1 LNFATKNILKDH
13 RLRFLIV
20 GGVNTLAGLLISAGI
35 FFSLRDYIHTLILAS
50 IANFLAISVAFVNQ
64 KIFVFRTSGFSF
76 LEYFRGM
83 LGNSATAL
91 FSIILFWLLI
101 DYYELSF
108 WSTQLIIIPMVTI
121 VSYATNRYFIFRDQ
135 NF

>member
-1 LNFATKNILKDH
+1 MNFATKNILKDH

-50 IANFLAISVAFVNQ
+50 IANFLAISVAFVNR
-64 KIFVFRTSGFSF
+64 KFFVFRHPAFRF
-76 LEYFRGM
+76 LNILGM

-101 DYYELSF
+101 DYYEPHFGAPS
-108 WSTQLIIIPMVTI
+108 
-121 VSYATNRYFIFRDQ
+121 
-135 NF
+135 